1 MNPELVS
8 PAPAPPPPSPSP
20 PPPDSEGAAT
30 GVTDTSAAI
39 TSDGLD
45 GGSIAGIVTGAVAL
59 VVLVGGAFVLQRR
72 AKKFRAPSSTVTI
85 DVSPDPK
92 ERADKVEPAAKLPQ
106 PMSPDAYV

>member
-1 MNPELVS
+1 M
-8 PAPAPPPPSPSP
+8 
-20 PPPDSEGAAT
+20 
-30 GVTDTSAAI
+30 TDTSAAI

-59 VVLVGGAFVLQRR
+59 VVLVGGAFFLQRR
-72 AKKFRAPSSTVTI
+72 AKKIRAPSSTVTI